1 MFGSSSIQSFFFFFL
16 LLDISFVH
24 IFSLFPEPLVSYKQ
38 SSREARWNRHVCED
52 TDYLHLD
59 RKTLWSTQN
68 TTIYMV
74 QLETYIHRQR
84 RRRTSTIVEGDYKP
98 KTFKSQSPNYTKK
111 YTLSPSQD
119 IFLYNFLI
127 TKEDSI

>member
-1 MFGSSSIQSFFFFFL
+1 MFGSSSIQSFSFFL
-16 LLDISFVH
+16 LLDVSFVY
-24 IFSLFPEPLVSYKQ
+24 IFSLFPEPLVSYRQ
-38 SSREARWNRHVCED
+38 NSREARWNRHVYED
-52 TDYLHLD
+52 ADYLHLD
-59 RKTLWSTQN
+59 KKTLWSTQN

-74 QLETYIHRQR
+74 QPETYIHRRR

-98 KTFKSQSPNYTKK
+98 KTFKSQSPNYTQK